1 MKNCCLICRQRNK
14 ICDLAVLTVTHLY
27 KCNDCGIVFAN
38 PNFQNPDGNFF
49 DTYRVN
55 EWLKY
60 YRPFRS
66 RSHRGFIERNYDLLF
81 EVVSVLDIGCAAG
94 WFLDEFRRKNPKA
107 TTVGIEP
114 SLSMKKRISEKMH
127 RIYWIPAK
135 KLNTIKDKFNL
146 ISFWNV
152 FEHFSNPHAMLDLV
166 ARKLERNGIL
176 ILSVPNQEGLI
187 SRLSYFIYHLSG
199 GKIKMPLEELFQ
211 TNNSFGH
218 LFQYSRKSL
227 TRLLN
232 RHGFHPIRWEK
243 ADIVDI
249 WNVKQR
255 LKINSY
261 QTNEAC
267 RFIITLGVV
276 LLTLIGRITSQRDE
290 IVVIARKN
298 A

>member
-1 MKNCCLICRQRNK
+1 MR
-14 ICDLAVLTVTHLY
+14 
-27 KCNDCGIVFAN
+27 
-38 PNFQNPDGNFF
+38 NFF

-81 EVVSVLDIGCAAG
+81 KVVSVLDIGCAAG

-176 ILSVPNQEGLI
+176 ILSVPNQ
-187 SRLSYFIYHLSG
+187 
-199 GKIKMPLEELFQ
+199 
-211 TNNSFGH
+211 
-218 LFQYSRKSL
+218 
-227 TRLLN
+227 
-232 RHGFHPIRWEK
+232 
-243 ADIVDI
+243 
-249 WNVKQR
+249 
-255 LKINSY
+255 
-261 QTNEAC
+261 
-267 RFIITLGVV
+267 
-276 LLTLIGRITSQRDE
+276 
-290 IVVIARKN
+290 
-298 A
+298 

>member
-1 MKNCCLICRQRNK
+1 MKNCCPICKQINK
-14 ICDLAVLTVTHLY
+14 ICDLAVLTVTRLY
-27 KCNDCGIVFAN
+27 KCHDCGIVFAS
-38 PNFQNPDGNFF
+38 PNFQNPDGDFF
-49 DTYRVN
+49 GAYRVN

-66 RSHRGFIERNYDLLF
+66 RSHRGFIERNQDLLS
-81 EVVSVLDIGCAAG
+81 EVASVLDIGCAAG

-114 SLSMKKRISEKMH
+114 SLSMKKRISEKKH
-127 RIYWIPAK
+127 RIHWIPAE
-135 KLNTIKDKFNL
+135 KLNTVKGKFNL

-152 FEHFSNPHAMLDLV
+152 FEHFSTPHNMLDLV
-166 ARKLERNGIL
+166 SRKLEGSGIL
-176 ILSVPNQEGLI
+176 ILSVPNQAGLI
-187 SRLSYFIYHLSG
+187 SRLSYFICRISG

-218 LFQYSRKSL
+218 LFHYSKESL
-227 TRLLN
+227 VKLLN
-232 RHGFHPIRWEK
+232 QHGFDQIRWEK

-249 WNVKQR
+249 RNVKQR

-261 QTNEAC
+261 QTNEAS
-267 RFIITLGVV
+267 RFIMASGVA
-276 LLTLIGRITSQRDE
+276 LLTLIARITNHQDE